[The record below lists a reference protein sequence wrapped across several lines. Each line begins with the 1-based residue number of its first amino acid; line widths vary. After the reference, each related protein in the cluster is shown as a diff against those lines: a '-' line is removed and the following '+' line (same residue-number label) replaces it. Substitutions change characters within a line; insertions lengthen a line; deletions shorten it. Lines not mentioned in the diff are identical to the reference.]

1 MSDRFPDEDQCKFQD
16 PIDQASYL
24 ANLHNT
30 SNVAMARLKAA
41 PEQDGTQ
48 TECVCG
54 EDIEPERVK
63 LLRAL
68 CISCQTIKEKRE
80 RNGLA

>member
-1 MSDRFPDEDQCKFQD
+1 VSERYPDEDQCKFKD

-30 SNVAMARLKAA
+30 SNVAMARRKAA

-48 TECVCG
+48 TECACG
-54 EDIEPERVK
+54 EDIEDERVK
-63 LLRAL
+63 LFRIR
-68 CISCQTIKEKRE
+68 CFSCQTIKEKRE
-80 RNGLA
+80 LNGMG